1 MNKLQQATVN
11 LKRKMEVSYSIDI
24 DTIDDNDSE
33 LLVFFRYE
41 KIVFNR
47 IKKKE
52 KERIQFVFS

>member
-47 IKKKE
+47 IKKK
-52 KERIQFVFS
+52 IIIILFVFS

>member
-1 MNKLQQATVN
+1 MLIEKKIMNKLQQATVN

-47 IKKKE
+47 I
-52 KERIQFVFS
+52 